1 MKQRQSNLVFIGRRQ
16 GFTLIEVMLAV
27 TLSAFLLGMITTAV
41 YLNVQVLQKQQ
52 IEIERAQIA
61 RNILSTITGDLR
73 AGIQYKPADVTGLD
87 ALNVS
92 QAAIAGLLG
101 DTQGMDPS
109 MMESMAGGADGMAAP
124 DDSESSA
131 TQNIAGGQTEVL
143 RPGLYGNSSE
153 IMIDISRLP
162 RVDQYDPMV
171 VGNSSGTISLPTDV
185 KTISYFVSQDS
196 EATTEMQV
204 GTDQGISGGLYRRQL
219 DRAVAAYSSDL
230 ASTLAALGNTQLLAN
245 EVIGIE
251 FRYFDG
257 EDWVTQW
264 DSDEEG
270 GFPAAVEVTILVD
283 NERAISGDV
292 NYQMQADPQ
301 TGTPYR
307 TVVNLPVAEILEEEE
322 ASTSG
327 GGG

>member
-1 MKQRQSNLVFIGRRQ
+1 MKQRQANLVFIGRRQ

-101 DTQGMDPS
+101 DTEGMDPS

-124 DDSESSA
+124 DVSESSA
-131 TQNIAGGQTEVL
+131 TQNIASGQTEVL

-251 FRYFDG
+251 FCYFDG

-270 GFPAAVEVTILVD
+270 GFPAAVEVTISVSYTHL
-283 NERAISGDV
+283 
-292 NYQMQADPQ
+292 
-301 TGTPYR
+301 T
-307 TVVNLPVAEILEEEE
+307 LPTKA
-322 ASTSG
+322 
-327 GGG
+327 